1 MQFLGKML
9 MIMGVVLLILGVSL
23 YFFDKIP
30 FLGKLPGDIVVR
42 KKDFVFYF
50 PIVTSIIISVV
61 LTIILNIIAR
71 FMK

>member
-1 MQFLGKML
+1 ML

>member
-9 MIMGVVLLILGVSL
+9 MIMGTVLLILGVFL
-23 YFFDKIP
+23 YFFDKIL